1 MSRPY
6 EGEHSTQ
13 RLPVIEHGP
22 DAAADPGLD
31 QSASAADYD
40 AVPVLA
46 EGDGGRAGRF
56 WSVRRVPAGL
66 CALLI
71 LAAAGIFLYDIAAVR
86 AHHSAMRWRSGL
98 ADWLAQHPVDD
109 VSVLAGAA
117 VVALLGLWLIVLAL
131 TPGLRGILPMR
142 RRSSAVRA
150 GLDRAAA
157 ALVLRD
163 RAMEV
168 SGIQSARV
176 RLGRR
181 RVVVKALSHF
191 RELDDVRADLDAALG
206 AGIRELGLAG
216 PPGLAVHVSR
226 SVRKG

>member
-1 MSRPY
+1 MSGPY

-22 DAAADPGLD
+22 GAAADPGLD

-98 ADWLAQHPVDD
+98 ADWLAQHSVDD
-109 VSVLAGAA
+109 VAVLAGAA
-117 VVALLGLWLIVLAL
+117 VVALLGVWLIVLAL

>member
-1 MSRPY
+1 MSGPY

-13 RLPVIEHGP
+13 RLPVIGQAP
-22 DAAADPGLD
+22 DPAAGPGLD

-40 AVPVLA
+40 TVPVLA
-46 EGDGGRAGRF
+46 EGDGGKAGRF

-71 LAAAGIFLYDIAAVR
+71 LAASGILLYDIAAVR
-86 AHHSAMRWRSGL
+86 AHRSAMRWRSGL
-98 ADWLAQHPVDD
+98 ADWLARHPVDD
-109 VSVLAGAA
+109 VAVLAGAA

-216 PPGLAVHVSR
+216 SPGLAVHVSR

>member
-1 MSRPY
+1 MSGSY

-13 RLPVIEHGP
+13 RLPVIEQG
-22 DAAADPGLD
+22 AGATADPGLD

-40 AVPVLA
+40 SVPVLA
-46 EGDGGRAGRF
+46 EGEGGKAGRF
-56 WSVRRVPAGL
+56 WAVRRVPAGL

-71 LAAAGIFLYDIAAVR
+71 LAASGLFLYDVAAVR
-86 AHHSAMRWRSGL
+86 AHRSAMRWRSGL
-98 ADWLAQHPVDD
+98 ADWVAEHAVDD
-109 VSVLAGAA
+109 VAVLAGAGA
-117 VVALLGLWLIVLAL
+117 VALLGLWLIVLAL

-142 RRSSAVRA
+142 RRSTAVRA

-176 RLGRR
+176 RLSRR
-181 RVVVKALSHF
+181 RVVVRALSHF

-206 AGIRELGLAG
+206 AGIRELGLAR